1 MQNPSHQLFTEDV
14 LDEVLLS
21 MDGDEEENR
30 PIAEKILSDLNL
42 TPFTERHPMSLS
54 GGQQQRVAVAS
65 AVASGREIMIF
76 DEPTSG
82 LDFRHMEE
90 VAKAVSYTHLSEERL
105 SEQIAFVLQTTRL
118 FKTSILENVRMAR
131 PTATEDE
138 VLSALHQAQCD
149 DIIQKFPQGIH
160 TTIGTEGVYLSG
172 GEVQRLALA
181 RAVLKNAPIIILDE
195 ATSFADAENEYQI
208 QKAFEHLM
216 NGKTVLMIAHRLT
229 RCV

>member
-1 MQNPSHQLFTEDV
+1 MVMQNPSHQLFTEDV

-90 VAKAVSYTHLSEERL
+90 VAKVLGKLQKAGKTLFIITHDPELIERCCDYF
-105 SEQIAFVLQTTRL
+105 IF
-118 FKTSILENVRMAR
+118 IEN
-131 PTATEDE
+131 
-138 VLSALHQAQCD
+138 
-149 DIIQKFPQGIH
+149 
-160 TTIGTEGVYLSG
+160 
-172 GEVQRLALA
+172 GEVSWHGGWNLQNKQQLELFFGPQRK
-181 RAVLKNAPIIILDE
+181 R
-195 ATSFADAENEYQI
+195 
-208 QKAFEHLM
+208 
-216 NGKTVLMIAHRLT
+216 R
-229 RCV
+229 

>member
-1 MQNPSHQLFTEDV
+1 
-14 LDEVLLS
+14 
-21 MDGDEEENR
+21 
-30 PIAEKILSDLNL
+30 
-42 TPFTERHPMSLS
+42 
-54 GGQQQRVAVAS
+54 
-65 AVASGREIMIF
+65 
-76 DEPTSG
+76 
-82 LDFRHMEE
+82 
-90 VAKAVSYTHLSEERL
+90 
-105 SEQIAFVLQTTRL
+105 
-118 FKTSILENVRMAR
+118 MAR
-131 PTATEDE
+131 PTATEEE

-229 RCV
+229 TVQNADCILVMDDGKILKWEHTKNC